1 MKIAIVGLG
10 PTGLYTFSELVHAGA
25 SMDITIYDEGEWA
38 GAGTPYSRQGA
49 SRLMLANIA
58 SIEIPALNGVS
69 YLDWLKSCPPRILS
83 DFGIEQDDL
92 NERLFTPRLLIG
104 CYYHNQLLTLQQQ
117 AEHRGYIV
125 RLHEKTTIIDIA
137 EAAGRFRIERSDGG
151 VDEGFDRVIVA
162 TGHDFG
168 KDSASSS
175 YYPNPW
181 CGLLSADVPAARI
194 GIMGTSLSAID
205 ACLAVVAQHGEFVKS
220 DEGELTYRTEEQE
233 LKVSFMSRNG
243 ILPEADFYCPIP
255 YVPTTIMTEAS
266 LMACTSKPNVL
277 DAIFDLFAKEITLAD
292 PAYAARINLAN
303 LDADSF
309 SEAYF
314 AERMEGDAFAYARKN
329 LAEVERNKAAKRTIE
344 WRYAILRMHEQVE
357 KLVPFFSDS
366 DLSRFERGLKRVF
379 SDNYAAVPATS
390 IRRLL
395 ALWDANIL
403 DVVTLD
409 DDYELIR
416 SETTTTVL
424 SARES
429 HVFNVF
435 IDARGQKALRTE
447 DLKFSNLRQTLMEDG
462 QDIPEVDEQFALV
475 SPSSL
480 HKRVYLAAL
489 PYLLHDRPFVQGIV
503 SSAEIGATV
512 AQDILTTL
520 EIGPIG
526 DELEVALQEDVIAA

>member
-10 PTGLYTFSELVHAGA
+10 PTGLYTFSELVHADTP
-25 SMDITIYDEGEWA
+25 MDITIYDEGEWA

-58 SIEIPALNGVS
+58 SIEIPVLNGVS

-83 DFGIEQDDL
+83 DFGIEQEDL

-104 CYYHNQLLTLQQQ
+104 CYYHDQLLTLQQH
-117 AEHRGYIV
+117 AEQRGYTV
-125 RLHEKTTIIDIA
+125 RLNEKTTITDIA
-137 EAAGRFRIERSDGG
+137 EKAGRFRIERSDGC

-168 KDSASSS
+168 EDKASSS

-205 ACLAVVAQHGEFVKS
+205 ACLAVVAQHGEFVEG
-220 DEGELTYRTEEQE
+220 DQGELTYRTDEQD

-255 YVPTTIMTEAS
+255 YVPTTIMTECS

-277 DAIFDLFAKEITLAD
+277 DAIFDLFAREITLAD
-292 PAYAARINLAN
+292 PAYAARVNLSD

-309 SEAYF
+309 PEAYF
-314 AERMEGDAFAYARKN
+314 AERMGGDAFAYARKN

-357 KLVPFFSDS
+357 KLVPFFPDS

-395 ALWDANIL
+395 ALREANVL

-416 SETTTTVL
+416 SQTTTTIR
-424 SARES
+424 SGEDS

-447 DLKFSNLRQTLMEDG
+447 DFKFPSLRKILVEDG
-462 QDIPEVDEQFALV
+462 QDIPEVDDRFALI

-480 HKRVYLAAL
+480 RKRVYLAAL
-489 PYLLHDRPFVQGIV
+489 PYLMHDRPFVQGIV
-503 SSAEIGATV
+503 SSAEIGAKV
-512 AQDILTTL
+512 AQDIVSNLDGVQI
-520 EIGPIG
+520 EDGR
-526 DELEVALQEDVIAA
+526 EVALQEDVIAA